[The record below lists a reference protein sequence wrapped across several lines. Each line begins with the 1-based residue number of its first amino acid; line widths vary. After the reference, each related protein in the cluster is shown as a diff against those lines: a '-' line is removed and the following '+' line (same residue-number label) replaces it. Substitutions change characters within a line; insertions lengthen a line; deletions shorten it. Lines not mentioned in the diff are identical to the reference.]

1 MKQMLIDSL
10 KIKLILEAKPGE
22 DPFLVRSILKRWLR
36 NSITNFAIFLTT
48 PSILQF
54 IQILGVWMY
63 RMLKIDYEVMELLL
77 PNT

>member
-36 NSITNFAIFLTT
+36 NSITNFAIFFNYT
-48 PSILQF
+48 
-54 IQILGVWMY
+54 
-63 RMLKIDYEVMELLL
+63 IDF
-77 PNT
+77 TI